1 MLISSKEIKTISTI
15 NIKLQLSH
23 QGTAGF
29 QARQGLGISHWCTS
43 LFNKKN
49 YPVHRPLTSTGV
61 GLAMGILILDN
72 YWSAQTPRV
81 LHVVSRLL
89 PRAWCASCLGAE
101 LP

>member
-23 QGTAGF
+23 QGAAGF
-29 QARQGLGISHWCTS
+29 QTRQGLGISQIC
-43 LFNKKN
+43 
-49 YPVHRPLTSTGV
+49 PVHGPLTSTGV

-72 YWSAQTPRV
+72 YCTAQTPRL
-81 LHVVSRLL
+81 LHVISALL
-89 PRAWCASCLGAE
+89 PRVWCASCLGAD